1 MFAVK
6 AIYDGTTFKPVEPI
20 SVDGEY
26 EVIITFVEPVKP
38 DAQKPRRRYLLEP
51 DPSKSF
57 KLGLREGEMKIPDD
71 FKEPLDE
78 MKEYMY

>member
-26 EVIITFVEPVKP
+26 EVIITFVEPVGET
-38 DAQKPRRRYLLEP
+38 ARERRRYLLEP
-51 DPSKSF
+51 DPTKAF
-57 KLGLREGEMKIPDD
+57 KLGLREGEIKIPDD